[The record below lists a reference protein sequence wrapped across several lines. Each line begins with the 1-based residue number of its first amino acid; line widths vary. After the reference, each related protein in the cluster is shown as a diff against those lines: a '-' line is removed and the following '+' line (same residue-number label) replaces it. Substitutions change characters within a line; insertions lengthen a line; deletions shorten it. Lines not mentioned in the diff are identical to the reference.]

1 MSSAEQTVTW
11 LITLGVL
18 HSPKKRISDP
28 DGFLRLALLDGVVLC
43 RLLERL
49 MPGSIERV
57 ISEPK
62 SEQDCVTNIRQFLKG
77 LSGVNVEPFEPNDLC
92 KGQNFDQVLNC
103 LVSLNRST
111 TVHRDGG
118 GEEKTSRPRHG
129 QARSPDMLEGGGRL
143 VRARFDFAR
152 TNEDELSFAK
162 GDMITVTRVEEGG
175 WWEGTLHGRTG
186 WFPSNY
192 VRETKACEHS
202 MSPNSKH
209 SGRTVESTM
218 STKGYYNVVTQNIVE
233 TEHTYSKELQILLCQ
248 YLRPLQVTEKI
259 SQADIS
265 LLVGNLEDIAAF
277 QQGLVQSLEE
287 LIKLPE
293 MQQRVGG
300 HFMAV
305 MDCMCSLYLTYCAN
319 HPSAVRVLQDNSE
332 VLAEFMESCGAS
344 SPGLLILTT
353 SLSRP
358 FMRLEKYPTLLRELE
373 RHTEDSHP
381 DKADIQ
387 RSMVSFKL
395 LTTQCME
402 IRKRKELELQILMEP
417 IRGWEGDD
425 IKSLGGITYMSQVL
439 VQTAGN
445 EEKAERFLLLFPNVL
460 VLLSASSR
468 MSAFIFQG
476 RLPLHGLNVVKVE
489 DEDSLRHSF
498 EISGGAVDRLMISCS
513 SSHDAHEWLE
523 LLQRHGKGTM
533 SSSAL
538 LKAMHSH
545 SLPSST
551 SPHGGKPTEGS
562 TKSMSVNPG
571 YHTLPLAG
579 SHGGHGGHQTA
590 LQIRGHL
597 EPPRTAKPWSL
608 SCLRPAPP
616 LRPSAALIYKE
627 DLSKSPKTMKKLLS
641 SRKTRKPSD
650 EDPGRKSSSACLE
663 EDTQILKVIE
673 AYCTSAKTRQ
683 TLNSICNKD
692 STPQVLLPE
701 EEKIIVEER
710 RSNGQTVIEEKSLV
724 DTVYALR
731 EQVQELKQDTRRLR
745 QGLEEEARARKSL
758 EKIMKRC
765 LKLPNGSSWDET
777 NL

>member
-1 MSSAEQTVTW
+1 MQQEMA
-11 LITLGVL
+11 
-18 HSPKKRISDP
+18 
-28 DGFLRLALLDGVVLC
+28 
-43 RLLERL
+43 
-49 MPGSIERV
+49 
-57 ISEPK
+57 
-62 SEQDCVTNIRQFLKG
+62 
-77 LSGVNVEPFEPNDLC
+77 
-92 KGQNFDQVLNC
+92 
-103 LVSLNRST
+103 
-111 TVHRDGG
+111 
-118 GEEKTSRPRHG
+118 
-129 QARSPDMLEGGGRL
+129 EGGGRL

-162 GDMITVTRVEEGG
+162 GDIITVTRVEEGG

-192 VRETKACEHS
+192 VREIKACEHPI
-202 MSPNSKH
+202 SPNAKH

-218 STKGYYNVVTQNIVE
+218 STKGYYNVVMQNIVE
-233 TEHTYSKELQILLCQ
+233 TEQTYSKELQTLLCQ
-248 YLRPLQVTEKI
+248 YLRALQVIEKI
-259 SQADIS
+259 SQADTS

-319 HPSAVRVLQDNSE
+319 HPSAVRVL
-332 VLAEFMESCGAS
+332 AEFMESRGAS

-402 IRKRKELELQILMEP
+402 MRKRKELELQILMEP
-417 IRGWEGDD
+417 IRAWEGDD

-476 RLPLHGLNVVKVE
+476 RLPLHGLNVIKVE

-498 EISGGAVDRLMISCS
+498 EISGSSVDRLMISCS
-513 SSHDAHEWLE
+513 SSHDAHEWLD
-523 LLQRHGKGTM
+523 LLQRHGKGTTV
-533 SSSAL
+533 SG
-538 LKAMHSH
+538 

-562 TKSMSVNPG
+562 TKSLSVNPG

-597 EPPRTAKPWSL
+597 EPPRTVKPWSL

-692 STPQVLLPE
+692 SAPQVLLPE

-758 EKIMKRC
+758 EKIMKRY